1 MRGQKHRIMELNK
14 ALDEAYMRE
23 ALKEARMAFD
33 ADEVPIGAVMVCKG
47 KIIAKAHNLTERLN
61 DFTAHAEM
69 QAFTS
74 ASDYLGGKYLDDCTL
89 YVTLEPCMMCGG
101 AAFWTKLGRIVYG
114 ASDEK
119 RGVGRFREEVLH
131 PKTLV
136 TADVLAEESSAMLK
150 EYFKGKR

>member
-1 MRGQKHRIMELNK
+1 MELNK

-23 ALKEARMAFD
+23 ALKEARMAFN
-33 ADEVPIGAVMVCKG
+33 ADEVPIGAIIVCKD
-47 KIIAKAHNLTERLN
+47 KIIARGHNLTERLN

-74 ASDYLGGKYLDDCTL
+74 ASEYLGGKYLDECTL

-119 RGVGRFREEVLH
+119 RGFGRFREEILH

-136 TADVLAEESSAMLK
+136 RADVLAEESSAMLK